1 MVKGKLEKKYKLIY
15 NGRELS
21 QGLLSEAGKYDAMQI
36 LVQRFDEGRE
46 GAIDPDE
53 VEIIDM
59 SLKEN
64 QQWTF
69 QFMIFQS
76 HQYWLLAFLVLCSH
90 LYYYTLWIEHTLKVH
105 LIVTEG
111 IKTDLLHSVEQ
122 QVVCLKL
129 KLMISI

>member
-1 MVKGKLEKKYKLIY
+1 MAGLIFIGVIFVILYILYFYNPHHQEVIMVKGKLERKYKLIH

-64 QQWTF
+64 Q
-69 QFMIFQS
+69 
-76 HQYWLLAFLVLCSH
+76 
-90 LYYYTLWIEHTLKVH
+90 E
-105 LIVTEG
+105 
-111 IKTDLLHSVEQ
+111 
-122 QVVCLKL
+122 
-129 KLMISI
+129 